1 MWLAGRARWAI
12 AASVG
17 VHALLVVVCVALVRR
32 GPESSAPRAKLI
44 DTRITF
50 VAQTPEPPAAP
61 LAVAPPEP
69 NPPPPDPPPSPD
81 PPAAPPE
88 APAAPPETPAVEVV
102 GPPVVRSFV
111 PPAVLPPG
119 LLARVRDFAPAAA
132 PPDPAVTPAAGAT
145 PPPPRPAARPAH
157 GALAAGQRVVYLLD
171 ASGSMGEWG
180 KFDAARDVLVATL
193 AHQPAAV
200 EVRVVVYAATA
211 EVVAPTA
218 LAARAPGG
226 RGDHLAGLRAALEH
240 RPDFVVW
247 FTDSD
252 DLPTA
257 ALRNAVRRMGKP
269 VTVVVSRVGATGV
282 AAPAELR

>member
-1 MWLAGRARWAI
+1 MWLAGRAWLAI

-17 VHALLVVVCVALVRR
+17 VHALLVVGCVVLIRR
-32 GPESSAPRAKLI
+32 GPESSAPRAKPI
-44 DTRITF
+44 DTRIMF
-50 VAQTPEPPAAP
+50 PARAPEPPAAP
-61 LAVAPPEP
+61 LAVVPPDPEP
-69 NPPPPDPPPSPD
+69 LPPDPPPSPN
-81 PPAAPPE
+81 PPAASPAEAPPE
-88 APAAPPETPAVEVV
+88 APAVEIV
-102 GPPVVRSFV
+102 GPPVVRTFV

-157 GALAAGQRVVYLLD
+157 GGLAAGQRVVYLLD

-180 KFDAARDVLVATL
+180 KFDAARDVLGATL
-193 AHQPAAV
+193 ALQPAAV

-211 EVVAPTA
+211 EVVAPAA
-218 LAARAPGG
+218 LAARSPGG

-257 ALRNAVRRMGKP
+257 ALRTAVRRAGKP
-269 VTVVVSRVGATGV
+269 VTVVVARVGATGV